1 MHYKFQHA
9 ALLRAL
15 TSACHAGTRSPQ
27 TLRFLLRAGTNFSL
41 SGYFMLSFQ
50 ADFVPSDTKHPALAS
65 AALHQLYNTCSWVG
79 GVLWSC
85 GKETGDFH
93 ASSSAAVSLLAAEF
107 GKSAGS
113 LAKERGNLPWNST
126 PTAKHSHIQAQRWAE
141 PA

>member
-1 MHYKFQHA
+1 
-9 ALLRAL
+9 
-15 TSACHAGTRSPQ
+15 
-27 TLRFLLRAGTNFSL
+27 
-41 SGYFMLSFQ
+41 MLSFQ

-65 AALHQLYNTCSWVG
+65 TALQQLYNACW
-79 GVLWSC
+79 
-85 GKETGDFH
+85 H
-93 ASSSAAVSLLAAEF
+93 SAAGWDVFSGAVEKKQETSTLPHLQQFPSLPLTEF